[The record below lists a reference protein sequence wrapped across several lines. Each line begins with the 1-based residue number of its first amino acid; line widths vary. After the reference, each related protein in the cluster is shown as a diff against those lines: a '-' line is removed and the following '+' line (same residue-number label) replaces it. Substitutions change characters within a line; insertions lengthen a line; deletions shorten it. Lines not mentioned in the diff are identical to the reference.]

1 MFLKEQTFSSSHTKL
16 NYLTNF
22 QQQLNL
28 KRSRDLVT
36 YYNETSKLATP
47 LQKRKETTPKT
58 TGIASSKEATWTVN
72 KVSTQPSQGAVFS
85 LL

>member
-1 MFLKEQTFSSSHTKL
+1 MFLKGQTFSSSRIRL
-16 NYLTNF
+16 NYLTNL

-28 KRSRDLVT
+28 RNTKDSVN
-36 YYNETSKLATP
+36 YYETSKLATP
-47 LQKRKETTPKT
+47 LQKRKETTLKT